1 MADSFISRKVFSAF
15 IIPIKYVFLC
25 FFILVISGIYNIVFI
40 NKVLFR
46 YIFVGGFAFIVDYS
60 LLYLLTSWGGIHY
73 IISATISFIVGLIVN
88 YIIST
93 HWIFKKSKLNNTA
106 IEFLV
111 YGIIGV
117 IGLFLNDLL
126 LYYFTDFMHYHY
138 MVSKLIAAAIVMGWN
153 FIGRRTILFKN

>member
-1 MADSFISRKVFSAF
+1 MASSIIICIFAININNKYYTIFLFIM
-15 IIPIKYVFLC
+15 IKKL
-25 FFILVISGIYNIVFI
+25 FI
-40 NKVLFR
+40 NDTTNWKIQLFR
-46 YIFVGGFAFIVDYS
+46 YIFVGGFSFIVDYV
-60 LLYLLTSWGGIHY
+60 LLYILTDWGGIHY
-73 IISATISFIVGLIVN
+73 IISATISFMVGLFVN
-88 YIIST
+88 YIMST

-106 IEFLV
+106 IEFLI

-126 LYYFTDFMHYHY
+126 LYFFTDFIHYHY